1 MKTINSM
8 IDLVFILDIILNFR
22 TTYIDLMSGEEI
34 LDPFLLAKK
43 YLESMQFYI
52 DVLSSVPL
60 DEMNGGGG

>member
-1 MKTINSM
+1 M

-34 LDPFLLAKK
+34 LDPFLIAKK
-43 YLESMQFYI
+43 YLESKQFYI